1 MCRLKSRKGL
11 CHWKQPPNF
20 VARLYRSI
28 EVILVLKNVLHLRD
42 QSMNVPTMGRSG
54 NQRLLYS
61 RWQST
66 AMVMEVP
73 SAQSQ
78 VLASKGL
85 LSLQNR

>member
-1 MCRLKSRKGL
+1 M
-11 CHWKQPPNF
+11 KQPPNT
-20 VARLYRSI
+20 VARLYSSI
-28 EVILVLKNVLHLRD
+28 EVILVLKNVSHLPGQR
-42 QSMNVPTMGRSG
+42 MNVPTIGRSV
-54 NQRLLYS
+54 NQRLLCS

-85 LSLQNR
+85 PKLRSRRG